1 MRREKHNRQLSFS
14 RSKIEGRK
22 KEAKEGKKEGKKKET
37 KEERKQTSKEIG
49 RASCRER
56 V

>member
-1 MRREKHNRQLSFS
+1 MEMLKIVLI
-14 RSKIEGRK
+14 IEGRK
-22 KEAKEGKKEGKKKET
+22 KERKKGREGRKKG
-37 KEERKQTSKEIG
+37 RVRVGRRVWVRVREIG